1 MVLIGC
7 LKSMGTKTNGFDLN
21 SQSLLRWILLRFVI
35 TMVDRVAALKSK
47 EVTMQLHGRTSLK
60 FNHGIGQTIR
70 TTFEWVSLIYQTRH
84 RHISTFGTTADLLST
99 FCLIIL
105 HLAVPSHRLLALMLF
120 LYRLH
125 RKREIGILKTC

>member
-1 MVLIGC
+1 MP
-7 LKSMGTKTNGFDLN
+7 F
-21 SQSLLRWILLRFVI
+21 
-35 TMVDRVAALKSK
+35 
-47 EVTMQLHGRTSLK
+47 HGMTSLK

-84 RHISTFGTTADLLST
+84 RHTSTFDTTADLLST

-105 HLAVPSHRLLALMLF
+105 HLAVPSHPLFVQMLL

-125 RKREIGILKTC
+125 RKREIGILKIY